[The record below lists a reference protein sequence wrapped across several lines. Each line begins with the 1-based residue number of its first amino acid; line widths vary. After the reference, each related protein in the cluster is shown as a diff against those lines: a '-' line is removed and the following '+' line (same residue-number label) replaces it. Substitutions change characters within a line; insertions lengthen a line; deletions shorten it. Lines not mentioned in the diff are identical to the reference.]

1 MDNLNELL
9 DRVETAGLWAFF
21 HKDWLL
27 EIRTALRPQLPE
39 DYHLFVESESILIS
53 PEGESPPV
61 PILPDL
67 SVARTKTLRSP
78 PSKALRSP
86 QAPSVQAEPT
96 AAVIEYVEE
105 VEVDSKYSL
114 LIRRAPENRIV
125 AALEMVSPTN
135 KGSSNR
141 FDREKF
147 LLKRDGYFEAGVN
160 YLEIDALRNG
170 PRVLPPA
177 LGGLAAF
184 ERNAW
189 TAFHLRAQRRVRGCG
204 WNRTDSPPVVP
215 WMIEENLSLTVD
227 FAATLRSAS
236 KFNRW
241 PQLV

>member
-1 MDNLNELL
+1 MNNLNELL

-27 EIRTALRPQLPE
+27 EIRTHLRPQLPP

-53 PEGESPPV
+53 PDGDSPAV

-67 SVARTKTLRSP
+67 SVARAETMRT
-78 PSKALRSP
+78 A
-86 QAPSVQAEPT
+86 APSGTQPEPT

-114 LIRRAPENRIV
+114 LIRRAPKNRIV
-125 AALEMVSPTN
+125 AALEIVSPTN
-135 KGSSNR
+135 KGTSSR
-141 FDREKF
+141 LDREKF
-147 LLKRDGYFEAGVN
+147 LAKRDGYFEAGVS

-170 PRVLPPA
+170 PRVLPSP
-177 LGGLAAF
+177 LNGLAAF

-189 TAFHLRAQRRVRGCG
+189 TAFHQRGQRRVRGCG
-204 WNRTDSPPVVP
+204 WNRIDAPPVVP
-215 WMIEENLSLTVD
+215 WMIEEKLTLTVD
-227 FAATLRSAS
+227 FTETLRSAS
-236 KFNRW
+236 EFNRW

>member
-1 MDNLNELL
+1 MHSARHRVDNLNELL

-27 EIRTALRPQLPE
+27 EIRTALRPQLPG

-67 SVARTKTLRSP
+67 SVARTDTPRST
-78 PSKALRSP
+78 PST
-86 QAPSVQAEPT
+86 SVQTEPT

-105 VEVDSKYSL
+105 IEVDSKYSL

-125 AALEMVSPTN
+125 AALEIVSPTN
-135 KGSSNR
+135 KGASNR

-170 PRVLPPA
+170 PRVLPLA
-177 LGGLAAF
+177 LAGLAAF
-184 ERNAW
+184 ERNGW
-189 TAFHLRAQRRVRGCG
+189 TAFHLRGQRRVRGCG
-204 WNRTDSPPVVP
+204 WNRTDPPPVVP
-215 WMIEENLSLTVD
+215 WMIEENLSLAVD
-227 FAATLRSAS
+227 FATTLQSAS
-236 KFNRW
+236 AFNRW